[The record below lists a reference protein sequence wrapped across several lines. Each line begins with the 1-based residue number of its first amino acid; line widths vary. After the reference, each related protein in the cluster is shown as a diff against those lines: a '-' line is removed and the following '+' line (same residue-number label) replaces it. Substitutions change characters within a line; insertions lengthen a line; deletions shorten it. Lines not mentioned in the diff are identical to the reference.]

1 MFPSSLILKIL
12 NFSEFQASE
21 GWRVDSFIIYYHLI
35 K

>member
-1 MFPSSLILKIL
+1 MFPPSLILKLL

-21 GWRVDSFIIYYHLI
+21 GLHVDTFIIYYHLI